1 MGVEPSRQRSSSA
14 GFARATKG
22 ADAGRGAEPP
32 SGEVRVGIVLGSDSD
47 LDVMLEAVKVLDR
60 LEIGSEVVVASA
72 HRTPDRT
79 HDYAV
84 TAHAR
89 GIKVIIA
96 AAGGAAA
103 LPGVL
108 AAASPLP
115 VIGVPLAATPLGG
128 LDALLAI
135 VQMPKGVPVATVA
148 IGPWGAANAAI
159 LAAQIIAGG
168 DPGLTQRLAAYRKA
182 LVDEVDER
190 ARRVAEQMKARR

>member
-1 MGVEPSRQRSSSA
+1 LDAEPSAPRSSSA
-14 GFARATKG
+14 GSARATKG
-22 ADAGRGAEPP
+22 RG
-32 SGEVRVGIVLGSDSD
+32 GGVRVGIVLGSDSD
-47 LDVMLEAVKVLDR
+47 LEVMLEAVKILDA

-72 HRTPDRT
+72 HRTPERA
-79 HDYAV
+79 HDYAA

-89 GIKVIIA
+89 GIKVIIG

-108 AAASPLP
+108 AASSPLP

-135 VQMPKGVPVATVA
+135 AQMPKGVPVATVA

-159 LAAQIIAGG
+159 LAAQIIATG
-168 DPGLTQRLAAYRKA
+168 DPAVAQRLSAYRKRLA
-182 LVDEVDER
+182 DEIDER